1 MYKGVIIMII
11 LTIENVPGK
20 EIKEVKGLVK
30 GSTVRC
36 KNIGRDIT
44 ASFKNLVGGEMSGY
58 NDMLTEARQIA
69 IGRMVDEAEAMGAN
83 AIIGMKLMSSAIAA
97 GAAEMVAYGTAVVVE
112 YKGVIYFE
120 YNIDDYIIRWVLD
133 TYSYR
138 INSNDNMGYSK

>member
-69 IGRMVDEAEAMGAN
+69 IGRMVDEAEAIGAN

-112 YKGVIYFE
+112 
-120 YNIDDYIIRWVLD
+120 
-133 TYSYR
+133 
-138 INSNDNMGYSK
+138 

>member
-1 MYKGVIIMII
+1 MEKIIDNSFHIVYYYIKGYKITLKEIKISVWRGVIIMII

-112 YKGVIYFE
+112 
-120 YNIDDYIIRWVLD
+120 
-133 TYSYR
+133 
-138 INSNDNMGYSK
+138 

>member
-44 ASFKNLVGGEMSGY
+44 ASFKNIVGGEMSGY

-97 GAAEMVAYGTAVVVE
+97 AEMVAYGTAVVVE
-112 YKGVIYFE
+112 
-120 YNIDDYIIRWVLD
+120 
-133 TYSYR
+133 
-138 INSNDNMGYSK
+138 

>member
-83 AIIGMKLMSSAIAA
+83 AVIGMKLMSSAIAA

-112 YKGVIYFE
+112 
-120 YNIDDYIIRWVLD
+120 
-133 TYSYR
+133 
-138 INSNDNMGYSK
+138 

>member
-112 YKGVIYFE
+112 
-120 YNIDDYIIRWVLD
+120 
-133 TYSYR
+133 
-138 INSNDNMGYSK
+138 

>member
-1 MYKGVIIMII
+1 MYKGVMIMII

-83 AIIGMKLMSSAIAA
+83 AIIGMKLMSSAVAA
-97 GAAEMVAYGTAVVVE
+97 GAAEMVAYGTAVVME
-112 YKGVIYFE
+112 
-120 YNIDDYIIRWVLD
+120 
-133 TYSYR
+133 
-138 INSNDNMGYSK
+138 

>member
-58 NDMLTEARQIA
+58 NDMLTESRQIA

-83 AIIGMKLMSSAIAA
+83 AIIGMKLMSSAVAA

-112 YKGVIYFE
+112 
-120 YNIDDYIIRWVLD
+120 
-133 TYSYR
+133 
-138 INSNDNMGYSK
+138 

>member
-69 IGRMVDEAEAMGAN
+69 MGRMVDEAEAMGAN

-112 YKGVIYFE
+112 
-120 YNIDDYIIRWVLD
+120 
-133 TYSYR
+133 
-138 INSNDNMGYSK
+138 

>member
-83 AIIGMKLMSSAIAA
+83 AIIGMKLMSSAVAA

-112 YKGVIYFE
+112 
-120 YNIDDYIIRWVLD
+120 
-133 TYSYR
+133 
-138 INSNDNMGYSK
+138 

>member
-58 NDMLTEARQIA
+58 NDMLTEARLIA

-112 YKGVIYFE
+112 
-120 YNIDDYIIRWVLD
+120 
-133 TYSYR
+133 
-138 INSNDNMGYSK
+138 